1 MHTYVLGPTQSNFK
15 VKMSPEKSPKD
26 IYAQEHVYYYY
37 NFGNHLETSTEK
49 NYIISILGC
58 KVI

>member
-1 MHTYVLGPTQSNFK
+1 MHTYVLGPTQSNLK

-37 NFGNHLETSTEK
+37 YFGNHLETRTEK
-49 NYIISILGC
+49 II
-58 KVI
+58 